1 MRKKKEEGGEREEG
15 RNGGGGEGGEI
26 NITIPSHP
34 CFKYKDQKKLKKE
47 GGRGRGAGKFI
58 SNRDETAREVEVEV
72 DEGRRDGGDRL
83 VELNLFPKERRLRVG
98 GRASTGWLNQSP

>member
-1 MRKKKEEGGEREEG
+1 MFQIQGSKEIKEGG
-15 RNGGGGEGGEI
+15 
-26 NITIPSHP
+26 
-34 CFKYKDQKKLKKE
+34 

-58 SNRDETAREVEVEV
+58 SNRDETAREVEV

-98 GRASTGWLNQSP
+98 GRASTGWLKQSP